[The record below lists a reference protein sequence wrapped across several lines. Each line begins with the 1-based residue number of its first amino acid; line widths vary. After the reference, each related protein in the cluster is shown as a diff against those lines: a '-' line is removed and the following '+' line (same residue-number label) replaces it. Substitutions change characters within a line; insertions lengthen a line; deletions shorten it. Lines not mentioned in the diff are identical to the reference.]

1 MITYDTLA
9 ACTSPPAPALL
20 YSLPAPRGTSA
31 CAAASSN
38 PSHRSRC
45 SRSTRTR
52 ESACRG
58 SYLHTTHVSI
68 GLFAGWHPAHLLN
81 LALFSRFDAEEVP
94 ERFLITTTVVYL
106 RHSGIMHFSTSS
118 TSAPQIDPSAGG
130 IFTKRSLLFMP
141 RPQVAL
147 QTSHSPHSVT
157 RQLLG
162 AEPAKQSQDSVIVHL
177 CTHLLRSDAEA
188 KQENSQHSSL
198 TTQSSVSS
206 VGSVQ
211 MEPSS
216 GNCFT

>member
-1 MITYDTLA
+1 MLITYGTLA
-9 ACTSPPAPALL
+9 ACTSPPALTLL
-20 YSLPAPRGTSA
+20 CSLPAPRGTSA
-31 CAAASSN
+31 CAAASSS
-38 PSHRSRC
+38 PSHKSRC

-58 SYLHTTHVSI
+58 WCLHTTHVSI
-68 GLFAGWHPAHLLN
+68 CLFACVGGA
-81 LALFSRFDAEEVP
+81 RTVP
-94 ERFLITTTVVYL
+94 DHHHGRDL

-118 TSAPQIDPSAGG
+118 TSAPQIEPSAGG

-162 AEPAKQSQDSVIVHL
+162 AEPGFRIQSP
-177 CTHLLRSDAEA
+177 CTRAHICSTEA